1 MLSTFTL
8 DSLKALN
15 LFCISSQ
22 QLPFTSDAVDQSANG
37 SITNDEQLQEHMET
51 ACEEHDQ
58 ETSVK
63 FDHEAGNN
71 AHENLGVT
79 PNVVGAGDILS
90 KPADAITIKE
100 INDLAAEMFEF
111 VANDQDAACQEIS
124 WESARKYLEEK
135 KDKLYTKKSG
145 HLESIT
151 IGQPVPE
158 TNCICPIPSVSFKRT
173 DQRVSYQTLD
183 MKVNSGSCEILFNW
197 KESKSCVNKHKLKVS
212 YDDIFGINFD
222 KVNKKLVL
230 DVKDITTEKFIGSM
244 SQDRSNKVSEYS
256 SKVRFLPD
264 VKLSQKIQITC
275 QFHSSKDSQLVFDAI
290 HSSSILLK
298 AVNRGILDNY
308 CDINLSNV
316 SLDNL
321 SNYYPVITDPV
332 LVRSSQLCAK
342 QIFEQALYETVD
354 GKRTLRQEI
363 NEETLKDVVKKTAS
377 LQVKFEQLMKS
388 RNTQE
393 S

>member
-1 MLSTFTL
+1 M
-8 DSLKALN
+8 
-15 LFCISSQ
+15 
-22 QLPFTSDAVDQSANG
+22 
-37 SITNDEQLQEHMET
+37 
-51 ACEEHDQ
+51 
-58 ETSVK
+58 
-63 FDHEAGNN
+63 
-71 AHENLGVT
+71 
-79 PNVVGAGDILS
+79 VGAGDILS

-308 CDINLSNV
+308 CDVNLSNV

-354 GKRTLRQEI
+354 GKRTLSQEI
-363 NEETLKDVVKKTAS
+363 NEETLKDVVKKNCLLAG
-377 LQVKFEQLMKS
+377 
-388 RNTQE
+388 
-393 S
+393 

>member
-22 QLPFTSDAVDQSANG
+22 QLPFTSDAVDQSAND
-37 SITNDEQLQEHMET
+37 SIANDEQLQEHMET
-51 ACEEHDQ
+51 ACEENDQ

-63 FDHEAGNN
+63 FDHEAGDN
-71 AHENLGVT
+71 AHENLGMT
-79 PNVVGAGDILS
+79 PNVVGAGDILN

-158 TNCICPIPSVSFKRT
+158 ANCICPIPSVSFKRT

-230 DVKDITTEKFIGSM
+230 DVKDITTERFIGSM

-264 VKLSQKIQITC
+264 VKPSQKIQITC

-342 QIFEQALYETVD
+342 
-354 GKRTLRQEI
+354 
-363 NEETLKDVVKKTAS
+363 
-377 LQVKFEQLMKS
+377 
-388 RNTQE
+388 
-393 S
+393 

>member
-37 SITNDEQLQEHMET
+37 SIANDEQLQENMET
-51 ACEEHDQ
+51 ACEENDQ

-63 FDHEAGNN
+63 FDHEADNN

-90 KPADAITIKE
+90 KPADATTIKE

-135 KDKLYTKKSG
+135 KNKLYTKKSG

-158 TNCICPIPSVSFKRT
+158 TNCICPIRSVSFKR
-173 DQRVSYQTLD
+173 
-183 MKVNSGSCEILFNW
+183 N
-197 KESKSCVNKHKLKVS
+197 
-212 YDDIFGINFD
+212 
-222 KVNKKLVL
+222 
-230 DVKDITTEKFIGSM
+230 
-244 SQDRSNKVSEYS
+244 
-256 SKVRFLPD
+256 
-264 VKLSQKIQITC
+264 
-275 QFHSSKDSQLVFDAI
+275 
-290 HSSSILLK
+290 
-298 AVNRGILDNY
+298 
-308 CDINLSNV
+308 
-316 SLDNL
+316 
-321 SNYYPVITDPV
+321 
-332 LVRSSQLCAK
+332 
-342 QIFEQALYETVD
+342 
-354 GKRTLRQEI
+354 
-363 NEETLKDVVKKTAS
+363 
-377 LQVKFEQLMKS
+377 
-388 RNTQE
+388 
-393 S
+393 